1 MKTAILALT
10 EGGYKLADTLSGK
23 INNCFV
29 DTRKMSIFKKIA
41 ALWESDVDAIVCIM
55 AAGIVVRAVA
65 PLCREKKSDPCV
77 LVLDEKG
84 QFVISLLSGHI
95 GGGNELSR
103 KIADKLGAQAVIT
116 TASDVTG
123 HTALDLWAQKNNLL
137 ATDTKKLTRV
147 SAKIVNTGSITI
159 FTDCAIEQLPPD
171 IAQVTVPG
179 NADIIVSN
187 RIFTD
192 CNALLLRPC
201 NICIGIGC
209 NRGTGALD
217 FKTAITELLNK
228 AKISPESV
236 ESYASIDLKSDETG
250 MLDFV
255 NGEQRPIHFYTKDEL
270 NSVDGVSSSAAVIK
284 ATGAKGVAE
293 PAAILAAAIKN
304 CSTELLVRKHKWKDV
319 TAAIAERKICL
330 RA

>member
-1 MKTAILALT
+1 MLAHT
-10 EGGYKLADTLSGK
+10 ISRK

-29 DTRKMSIFKKIA
+29 DTRKLSVFKKMA
-41 ALWESDVDAIVCIM
+41 SLWDSDVDAIVCIM

-65 PLCREKKSDPCV
+65 PLCKEKNSDPCV
-77 LVLDEKG
+77 LVIDEKG

-103 KIADKLGAQAVIT
+103 IIADKLGAQAVIT

-123 HTALDLWAQKNNLL
+123 HTALDLWAKKNKLL
-137 ATDTKKLTRV
+137 VTDKKKLTSL
-147 SAKIVNTGSITI
+147 SAKIVNNGSITI
-159 FTDCAIEQLPPD
+159 YTDCAIEQLPQD
-171 IAQVTVPG
+171 MVQVTIAG
-179 NADIIVSN
+179 GADLIVSN
-187 RIFTD
+187 RIHTD
-192 CNALLLRPC
+192 CDALLLRPC

-209 NRGTGALD
+209 NRGTKARD
-217 FKTAITELLNK
+217 FKTAVTELLKK

-236 ESYASIDLKSDETG
+236 ESYASIDLKIDEAG

-255 NGEQRPIHFYTKDEL
+255 NGEQRPIHFYTKDQL
-270 NSVDGVSSSAAVIK
+270 NSVDGVSSSAAVIN

-293 PAAILAAAIKN
+293 PAAVLAAAQKN

-330 RA
+330 RV